1 MHYGHTTMTAR
12 VGTALA
18 LASGLGLG
26 VVGCKNQQPTDNPD
40 VAAGYRGAEN
50 NDYESDIVTAERSK
64 KYESQ
69 GQGISP
75 EVLRNIDDTI
85 LTVYLKDIER
95 CLEDEMD
102 VAETRFMRAVF
113 LVEFHVDTAGKT
125 SEGKVLE
132 IQTRRQDAKGT
143 DLGEHDSANMK
154 SCIETSVIELEFDPP
169 PEAEFVH
176 TYRGQ
181 VGEAF

>member
-1 MHYGHTTMTAR
+1 MHYGQRATTML
-12 VGTALA
+12 VGLA
-18 LASGLGLG
+18 LGLGLL
-26 VVGCKNQQPTDNPD
+26 GCKNKAPTDNPD
-40 VAAGYRGAEN
+40 VAAGYRGADN
-50 NDYESDIVTAERSK
+50 NDYESDIVTADRSK
-64 KYESQ
+64 DYESQ

-125 SEGKVLE
+125 SQGKVLE
-132 IQTRRQDAKGT
+132 IQARKQDAKGS
-143 DLGEHDSANMK
+143 DLGEHDPANMK
-154 SCIETSVIELEFDPP
+154 NCIETSVTEWEFDPP

>member
-1 MHYGHTTMTAR
+1 MNRTNR
-12 VGTALA
+12 INLTALVV
-18 LASGLGLG
+18 LGMGLGLTA
-26 VVGCKNQQPTDNPD
+26 CKKQADTDNPD
-40 VAAGYRGAEN
+40 VAAAYRGSDN
-50 NDYESDIVTAERSK
+50 NDYEGDIITADRRQD
-64 KYESQ
+64 YDDQ
-69 GQGISP
+69 GKGISP
-75 EVLRNIDDTI
+75 EVLQNIDDTI

-125 SEGKVLE
+125 SQGKVLE
-132 IQTRRQDAKGT
+132 IQARKQNAKGA
-143 DLGEHDSANMK
+143 DQGEHDPANMK
-154 SCIETSVIELEFDPP
+154 SCIETSVTEWEFDPP
-169 PEAEFVH
+169 PEVEFVH

>member
-1 MHYGHTTMTAR
+1 MNRQYRDPMKSVA
-12 VGTALA
+12 ALA
-18 LASGLGLG
+18 VLGLGLG
-26 VVGCKNQQPTDNPD
+26 LGGCKKQADTDNPD
-40 VAAGYRGAEN
+40 VAADFRGADH
-50 NDYESDIVTAERSK
+50 NDYESDIVTADRSRD
-64 KYESQ
+64 YDDQ
-69 GQGISP
+69 GKGISP

-113 LVEFHVDTAGKT
+113 LVEFHVDTAGRT
-125 SEGKVLE
+125 SQGKVLE
-132 IQTRRQDAKGT
+132 IDARKQNAKGA
-143 DLGEHDSANMK
+143 DQGAHDPSNMK
-154 SCIETSVIELEFDPP
+154 SCIETSVTEWEFDPP
-169 PEAEFVH
+169 PEVEFVH